1 MSKSPVFHHPNYALL
16 GGDRIVRNQNAPP
29 LTAAEDEQ
37 TLNELARYIEQKIIV
52 DFNFASIQIP
62 DGQELSTSIL
72 ASPNW
77 TTATKILLIIQNS
90 YGSQLGIFS
99 RSICFDQGISKGT
112 WLPYIERATS
122 AGYAVLIL
130 RPNTNSISKDVIGG
144 KPSKILI
151 KGSESPEIHVL
162 NVWENIISRA
172 ENVNH
177 IALLG
182 YGNGASLCMELYLR
196 EMVNYGSNNRVK
208 AFITIEASSIIAKDE
223 SEDVKMSLG
232 NISINL
238 ECNPA
243 PMGNRLAYR
252 KDQLGCTSV
261 SLGLPKGVTEVKN
274 VAAGVHLGME
284 TVFKYLVIA
293 ESTPRAQVGKTFCNT
308 IARDNGLDPLTAVV
322 LTNPH
327 AEQEPTP
334 LPAAAASSGSTAVAI
349 SNATPPPP
357 PQASPK
363 KGFFSSL
370 FGGGAAK
377 SSKSS
382 VDGKASMDEKL
393 TVADFDLLKIVGKG
407 AFGKVTNHLQKHIAM
422 HYPTDKP
429 PPPSHRAIR

>member
-1 MSKSPVFHHPNYALL
+1 MSKSPVFHHPNYSLL

-52 DFNFASIQIP
+52 DFNFAVIQIP
-62 DGQELSTSIL
+62 DGQELSTSVL

-77 TTATKILLIIQNS
+77 ATATKILLIIQNS

-112 WLPYIERATS
+112 WLPYIERATA

-162 NVWENIISRA
+162 NVWENIIPRA
-172 ENVNH
+172 ENANH

-238 ECNPA
+238 ECNSA
-243 PMGNRLAYR
+243 PMGTRLAYR

-293 ESTPRAQVGKTFCNT
+293 ESTPRAQVGKTFCNN

-334 LPAAAASSGSTAVAI
+334 LPSAAASSGSTAVAI

-377 SSKSS
+377 SSKSG

-407 AFGKVTNHLQKHIAM
+407 AFGKVTNLL
-422 HYPTDKP
+422 
-429 PPPSHRAIR
+429 

>member
-1 MSKSPVFHHPNYALL
+1 MSKSPVFHHPNYSLL

-52 DFNFASIQIP
+52 DFNFAAIQIP
-62 DGQELSTSIL
+62 DGQELSTSVL

-77 TTATKILLIIQNS
+77 ATATKILLIIQNS

-112 WLPYIERATS
+112 WLPYIERATA

-162 NVWENIISRA
+162 NVWENIIPRA
-172 ENVNH
+172 ENANH

-238 ECNPA
+238 ECNSA
-243 PMGNRLAYR
+243 PMGTRLAYR

-293 ESTPRAQVGKTFCNT
+293 ESTPRAQVGKTFCNN

-334 LPAAAASSGSTAVAI
+334 LPSAAASSGSTAVAI

-377 SSKSS
+377 SSKSG

-422 HYPTDKP
+422 HYPTDKS
-429 PPPSHRAIR
+429 PSHRAIR